1 MRRDLRV
8 WTSEG
13 PQNVFRDVIH
23 SYITGNHLLFSTE
36 ASGANQCGINIAEVI
51 CWEFVLVEAGESG
64 DKD

>member
-13 PQNVFRDVIH
+13 ESKQFCDVVH

-36 ASGANQCGINIAEVI
+36 ASGANQCGINIDEVI
-51 CWEFVLVEAGESG
+51 CWEFVLVEVESG
-64 DKD
+64 EKD